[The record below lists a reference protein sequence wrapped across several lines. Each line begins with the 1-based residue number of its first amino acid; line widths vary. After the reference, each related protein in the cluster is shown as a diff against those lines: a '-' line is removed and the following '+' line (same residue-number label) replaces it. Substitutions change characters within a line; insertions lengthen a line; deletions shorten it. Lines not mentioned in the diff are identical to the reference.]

1 MAKFVSIFYTLIFLT
16 LLLPSLLVSAE
27 QKEYSNTPARK
38 DETQSQEQKHD
49 IYGEYKNA
57 QESLWKDY
65 QRLREELVNGYL
77 TDKLRI
83 KYEEFKQRQ
92 QALIE
97 KYIEGK
103 NKLLQKYLDEKSTT
117 QNQNGI

>member
-1 MAKFVSIFYTLIFLT
+1 LAKFAPIFYTLIFLLPI
-16 LLLPSLLVSAE
+16 LLISAE
-27 QKEYSNTPARK
+27 QKEYPNTPATK
-38 DETQSQEQKHD
+38 EEAQNQEQESD
-49 IYGEYKNA
+49 IYSEYKNV

-65 QRLREELVNGYL
+65 QKLREELVNGYL
-77 TDKLRI
+77 TGKLKI
-83 KYEEFKQRQ
+83 KYEEFKMRQ

-103 NKLLQKYLDEKSTT
+103 NKLLQKYFDEKSAT